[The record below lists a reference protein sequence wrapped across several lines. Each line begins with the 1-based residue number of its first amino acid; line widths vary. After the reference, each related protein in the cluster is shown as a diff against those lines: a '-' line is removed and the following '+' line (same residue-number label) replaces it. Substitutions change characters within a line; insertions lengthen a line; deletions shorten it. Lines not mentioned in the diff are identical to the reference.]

1 MDTARDA
8 YLRLREYLNYQEL
21 DLEQPIPT
29 VPAQGVEYVLG
40 LIAKHHRV
48 CTKEVLQD
56 AVLLDR
62 WFEYQ
67 VWLYAVEPQLQLRLA
82 LWNACQHGKDRGDSP
97 RRLRERERLS
107 YAELGKLYGYT
118 RQGIEQAHLRLREA
132 FNGRV
137 RDPARARQHSPKK
150 RTPRRQ

>member
-1 MDTARDA
+1 MARDA

-21 DLEQPIPT
+21 DLEREIPA
-29 VPAQGVEYVLG
+29 VPAEGVEYVLE
-40 LIAKHHRV
+40 LVATHHRL
-48 CTKEVLQD
+48 CTKEILED

-67 VWLYAVEPQLQLRLA
+67 VWLYAVEPQLRLRLA
-82 LWNACQHGKDRGDSP
+82 LWDACQYGKDRGDSP

-107 YAELGKLYGYT
+107 YGDLGRLYGRS

-132 FNGRV
+132 FSGRV
-137 RDPARARQHSPKK
+137 RDPARARKHSPKK
-150 RTPRRQ
+150 RPSRGR